1 MSKYWVSVT
10 NEVVVKDY
18 LVDGADPVDAF
29 DAAVALFTD
38 EYLAGGYVTH
48 WEELDEE

>member
-10 NEVVVKDY
+10 NDVVIKDY
-18 LVDGADPVDAF
+18 LVDGVVDGDAF
-29 DAAVALFTD
+29 DAAIALFTD

-48 WEELDEE
+48 WEAAEGE